1 MDREYS
7 LELVLRRAL
16 SCNRTNQLLGFGGIA
31 TAGNLKRTGGFYD
44 GVIAGLAALYPR
56 ATFAQTREIDAMVDI
71 MDTFRDVSINDVSD
85 DNFNSIYETLADIVN
100 RVIEQ

>member
-31 TAGNLKRTGGFYD
+31 TASNLKRTGGFYD

-71 MDTFRDVSINDVSD
+71 MDTFREVSIDDISD
-85 DNFNSIYETLADIVN
+85 DNYNSIYETLANLVN
-100 RVIEQ
+100 RIVEQ